1 MSKGVVMARTLIT
14 GGAGFVGSHIVD
26 SFLHRGDKV
35 LVVDDLTT
43 GKRQNVPDEVKFHRV
58 GVQSTQF
65 TESVRAFQPDIIVH
79 AAAQASVAVSMS
91 DPKSDAEINIIGGI
105 NVAQVAR
112 DVQREQ
118 LIYIT
123 TGGALYGKPEYAP
136 SDEKHPI
143 QPVSGYGL
151 SKWTLERYFDIM
163 LPATIDL
170 KVLRLAN
177 VYGPRQD
184 PKGEAGVVAIFAS
197 ALVEGM
203 QITIDGDGNQTRDF
217 VFVAD
222 VARAVRLAAETQ
234 GSIVANIGTGQGTSI
249 NELVSHMGSLVDWET
264 RPVHGASRLG
274 DIRNVSLDGARAK
287 KVFGWEPIVTL
298 PEGLAI
304 TIGYFCKGC

>member
-1 MSKGVVMARTLIT
+1 MARTLIT
-14 GGAGFVGSHIVD
+14 GGAGFVGSHIAD

-43 GKRQNVPDEVKFHRV
+43 GKLQNIPNGVEFHQV
-58 GVQSTQF
+58 GIQSTQF

-79 AAAQASVAVSMS
+79 AAAQASVAVSIS
-91 DPKSDAEINIIGGI
+91 DPKLDAGINIIGSI
-105 NVAQVAR
+105 NVAQAAR
-112 DVQREQ
+112 DVQCKQ

-123 TGGALYGKPEYAP
+123 TGGALYGDPKYVP

-151 SKWTLERYFDIM
+151 SKWTVERYLAIM

-170 KVLRLAN
+170 KILRLAN

-184 PKGEAGVVAIFAS
+184 PKGEAGVVAIFA
-197 ALVEGM
+197 AAMVEGM

-222 VARAVRLAAETQ
+222 VARAVSLVAETQ
-234 GSIVANIGTGQGTSI
+234 GPIVANVGTGRGTSI
-249 NELVSHMGSLVDWET
+249 NDLARHMGSLLDGET
-264 RPVHGASRLG
+264 NSVRGASRQG
-274 DIRNVSLDGARAK
+274 DIRNVALDSTHAK
-287 KVFGWEPIVTL
+287 QVFGWEPTVSL

-304 TIGYFCKGC
+304 TIGYFSKDC